1 MQRILY
7 VYNIIKN
14 MTKHTLN
21 LNKYFRHA
29 DKIKLKTKHSL
40 KKNYKMKINI

>member
-1 MQRILY
+1 MYI
-7 VYNIIKN
+7 YNIIKN

-29 DKIKLKTKHSL
+29 DKIKLKTKQL
-40 KKNYKMKINI
+40 KKKLQSEN